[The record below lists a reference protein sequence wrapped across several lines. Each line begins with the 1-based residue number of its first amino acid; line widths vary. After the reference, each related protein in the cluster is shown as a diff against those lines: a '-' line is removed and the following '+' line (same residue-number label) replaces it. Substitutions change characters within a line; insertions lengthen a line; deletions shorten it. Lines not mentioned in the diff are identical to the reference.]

1 MDHSH
6 SLASVETALN
16 DLRQGRMVILVD
28 SESRENE
35 GDLIIPAEFIN
46 PGLINFLCQNASGI
60 ICLALTEED
69 FTRLQI
75 PMMTPYNNSQQ
86 QTPFGVSIEAAW
98 GVTTGVSA
106 QDRAHTIQT
115 AVNSQSGPQDIVMP
129 GHIFPLKARKGGVLM
144 RAGHTEGSVDL
155 MRLAG
160 LKPAAVICEVMNP
173 DGSMARLENLQHFAR
188 QHHIN
193 MVSIDDLIDYRLRH
207 ESLVVLKDKAQL
219 PSAEWGNLEI
229 QSFQHFFKDEASIAI
244 IKPPVFP
251 QRPCL
256 VRMHSQCFTGD
267 VLGSLRCDCGK
278 QLDAAMSLI
287 ARHGGVLLYLHQEGR
302 GIGLMNKIRAYALQD
317 QGLDT
322 VEANHRLGFP
332 ADSRNYAT
340 AAQMLRALGITQVQL
355 LTNNPQKVQELEK
368 YGVSVCKRIALETPP
383 TAENLNYLQTKR
395 EKLGHL
401 LNISSLDP
409 IN

>member
-1 MDHSH
+1 MNHSR
-6 SLASVETALN
+6 LLTSVETALN

-35 GDLIIPAEFIN
+35 GDLVIAAEFIN
-46 PGLINFLCQNASGI
+46 PSSINFLCQHASGI

-69 FTRLQI
+69 FARLQI

-86 QTPFGVSIEAAW
+86 QTPFGVSIEAAQ

-106 QDRAHTIQT
+106 HDRALTIQT
-115 AVNSQSGPQDIVMP
+115 AVNSKSGPQDIVMP
-129 GHIFPLKARKGGVLM
+129 GHIFPLKARKGGVLV

-160 LKPAAVICEVMNP
+160 LKPAAVICEVMNS
-173 DGSMARLENLQHFAR
+173 DGSMARLENLQEFALK
-188 QHHIN
+188 HGIS
-193 MVSIDDLIDYRLRH
+193 MVSIDDLMDYRLRH
-207 ESLVVLKDKAQL
+207 ESLVVPKDKALL
-219 PSAEWGNLEI
+219 PTAEWGNFEI
-229 QSFQHFFKDEASIAI
+229 QSFQHFFNDEASIAI
-244 IKPPVFP
+244 IKNPISS
-251 QRPCL
+251 QKPCL

-287 ARHGGVLLYLHQEGR
+287 AQQGGVLLYLHQEGR

-340 AAQMLRALGITQVQL
+340 AAQMLRSMGITQVQL
-355 LTNNPQKVQELEK
+355 LTNNPQKVLELEK
-368 YGVSVCKRIALETPP
+368 YGVNVVERIPLETQP
-383 TAENLNYLQTKR
+383 TAENRNYLQTKR

-401 LNISSLDP
+401 LSVE
-409 IN
+409 

>member
-1 MDHSH
+1 MDHSYF
-6 SLASVETALN
+6 LTSVETALN

-35 GDLIIPAEFIN
+35 GDLVISAEFVN
-46 PGLINFLCQNASGI
+46 AQSINFLCQNASGI
-60 ICLALTEED
+60 ICLAMAEED
-69 FTRLQI
+69 FARLQI
-75 PMMTPYNNSQQ
+75 PMMTPYNNSKQ
-86 QTPFGVSIEAAW
+86 QTPFGVSIEAVK

-106 QDRAHTIQT
+106 QDRALTIQT
-115 AVNSQSGPQDIVMP
+115 AVNPNSGPQDIVMP
-129 GHIFPLKARKGGVLM
+129 GHVFPLKARNGGVLV

-160 LKPAAVICEVMNP
+160 LRPAAVICEVMNA
-173 DGSMARLENLQHFAR
+173 DGSMARLENLRDFAR

-207 ESLVVLKDKAQL
+207 ESLVTLKDKALL

-229 QSFQHFFKDEASIAI
+229 QSFQHFFKEEASIAI
-244 IKPPVFP
+244 IKPPISP
-251 QRPCL
+251 SQPGL

-278 QLDAAMSLI
+278 QLNAAMSLI
-287 ARHGGVLLYLHQEGR
+287 AQQGGVLLYLHQEGR

-322 VEANHRLGFP
+322 VEANYRLGFP
-332 ADSRNYAT
+332 ADSRNYAI
-340 AAQMLRALGITQVQL
+340 AAQMLRALDITQVQL
-355 LTNNPQKVQELEK
+355 LTNNPQKVIELEK
-368 YGVSVCKRIALETPP
+368 YGINVCERIPLETPP
-383 TAENLNYLQTKR
+383 TPENRNYLQTKR

-401 LNISSLDP
+401 LSSV
-409 IN
+409 